1 MRIHLVFFLIKKV
14 REIGGYQKWSA
25 KRNGVI
31 TIYKTIILKNIKYL
45 RRSRMKEIQDSLKIM
60 LLGILMYIVSFL
72 IIPFGCFLVYSLA
85 GIFSLISDFI
95 IAVVGMKKVKD
106 WKIIFYWLMGDLLYC
121 CLIAVY
127 HLAGLY
133 GIGVRGSLFSPENTY
148 ETDMFELMLA
158 LGEVF
163 ITQVLVGMVL
173 GLSRLIKKWK
183 TSHVLKKMEK
193 AGGSSD
199 IKTGNLPDNMEISDI
214 KSNNFL
220 IKCTLS
226 AGITILL
233 LAVMFLMEY
242 FFGILDFLRAMGVFL
257 LGIISLIAIWSK
269 KHRKG
274 YNTYLYIFGMILFE
288 IILLI
293 MIWSRQM
300 AESEKEY
307 LLINQLEFNI
317 MDVISELVPGFA
329 GAVIIVVLISL
340 VVGLCQLVKRYK
352 NRNE

>member
-1 MRIHLVFFLIKKV
+1 MNELKDVIK
-14 REIGGYQKWSA
+14 
-25 KRNGVI
+25 
-31 TIYKTIILKNIKYL
+31 
-45 RRSRMKEIQDSLKIM
+45 DSLKIM
-60 LLGILMYIVSFL
+60 LLGIFMYVVSFW
-72 IIPFGCFLVYSLA
+72 IIPFGCIIFLVYNLD
-85 GIFSLISDFI
+85 GFLIFISWISQGI
-95 IAVVGMKKVKD
+95 IAVVGMKKVRD

-121 CLIAVY
+121 CFIAVY
-127 HLAGLY
+127 HLPGLY
-133 GIGVRGSLFSPENTY
+133 GIGVRGSLFSPENTN

-158 LGEVF
+158 LGVVF
-163 ITQVLVGMVL
+163 IIQVLVGMVVA
-173 GLSRLIKKWK
+173 LSRLIKKWK
-183 TSHVLKKMEK
+183 TSHDFKKMEK

-220 IKCTLS
+220 IKCILS

-242 FFGILDFLRAMGVFL
+242 FFGILDDFRVMGVFL
-257 LGIISLIAIWSK
+257 LEIISLIAIWSK

-274 YNTYLYIFGMILFE
+274 YNTYLYILGMILFE